1 MKKESAEENFNNM
14 TAQPEYYP
22 IFSPLGPVVTSE
34 QQRKMHEAQDRID
47 AKQDEKE
54 KNKRPPKPPSR
65 PNAYIGGLAIENA

>member
-1 MKKESAEENFNNM
+1 VKKEPAEENFSNM
-14 TAQPEYYP
+14 PAQPEYYP
-22 IFSPLGPVVTSE
+22 IFSPTGLVVTPE
-34 QQRKMHEAQDRID
+34 QQRRMHEAQDRID